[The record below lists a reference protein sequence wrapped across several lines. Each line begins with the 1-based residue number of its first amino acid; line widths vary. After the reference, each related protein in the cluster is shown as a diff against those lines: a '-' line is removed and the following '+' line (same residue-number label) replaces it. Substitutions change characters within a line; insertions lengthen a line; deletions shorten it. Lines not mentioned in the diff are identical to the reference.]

1 MFRWIKFSVKYR
13 VQGAGGPT
21 YLEGQVEKMPIASC
35 RHFVS
40 REVAEFCDPPV
51 SKSAVKADPV
61 TTDDSDE
68 GSPDEKEPKAEPPA
82 APKPRKRSRKKR

>member
-40 REVAEFCDPPV
+40 REVAEFCDPPAP
-51 SKSAVKADPV
+51 KPN
-61 TTDDSDE
+61 
-68 GSPDEKEPKAEPPA
+68 PEKVEPPGEWPEPPDREQQA
-82 APKPRKRSRKKR
+82 EIKIAPKPRKRSRKKR